1 MTEKEPEPEAR
12 LAAIEHVLG
21 HTLARLHLLLGTPEE
36 QLNAIEKQMEGAS
49 IATSFPAANPAM
61 AVKFAKQVQED
72 VKRLSA
78 AARDIVAMRRS
89 KLLS

>member
-1 MTEKEPEPEAR
+1 MTEKELEHEAR

-36 QLNAIEKQMEGAS
+36 QLDAIEKQMEGAS
-49 IATSFPAANPAM
+49 IAASFPTADPAL

-72 VKRLSA
+72 VQRLSA

>member
-1 MTEKEPEPEAR
+1 MNEKELELEAR
-12 LAAIEHVLG
+12 LAAIEHVLR

-36 QLNAIEKQMEGAS
+36 QLNAIERQMEGAS
-49 IATSFPAANPAM
+49 VATTFPTVDPNQAD
-61 AVKFAKQVQED
+61 KFAKQVQEN
-72 VKRLSA
+72 VERLNA

>member
-1 MTEKEPEPEAR
+1 MTETELELEAR

-21 HTLARLHLLLGTPEE
+21 HMLARLHLLLGTPEE
-36 QLNAIEKQMEGAS
+36 QLNALEKQMEGAPV
-49 IATSFPAANPAM
+49 ATTFPTVDPTQAD
-61 AVKFAKQVQED
+61 KFAKQVQED
-72 VKRLSA
+72 VKRLNA